1 MTLDRLLP
9 GLVLAAGCSPAAPP
23 PAPPPAVVI
32 VLVDSL
38 RPDHLGLFGASPSP
52 TPALDACLGSG
63 TRFPSAR
70 APSSATVPSVH
81 SLLAADRPGRF
92 QAADHLAHRV
102 TSAGAEAHLL
112 ASNLFLTDAFGMG
125 QGWTSAAHHELTAA
139 EDQVDRALARL
150 ASRPAPQL
158 LVVQLS
164 DLLLPNPAD
173 GLPPPTERLAG
184 DPPELV
190 LWQRLEA
197 EPLLETEAAHL
208 QAAYDQTLSQVDAA
222 LGRLCGAL
230 APTDTLVLTAPHG
243 EALGENGQVGHG
255 FDLSEVLLRVPLAV
269 RGPGWDNRENN
280 VLVDISDVGAT
291 AAALLGGAPGPGTG
305 RDLRTATGP
314 SWVDRP
320 LLLGPTVYGPA
331 RVGLVAGERKWV
343 MGFGETR
350 AVDLSLDPTEQQPTL
365 TKDWPGA
372 ARALWHDTTGTTTQ
386 RVLRVALQPV
396 GPRSEPLTW
405 KGPSALTVTHP
416 AGIVDVWTP
425 PLPIHVAAVA
435 LEATASSVTVRP
447 TTGRLPRE
455 LYVKLAQPAA
465 LDGLRLSV
473 EHGTQTSTAAYAPGP
488 QRARGGEVLLTVGPE
503 AAPVTAGLTWVPAR
517 EVVP

>member
-9 GLVLAAGCSPAAPP
+9 WLVLAGGCAPAPPSPA
-23 PAPPPAVVI
+23 PPAVVV

-38 RPDHLGLFGASPSP
+38 RPDHMGLFGASPSP
-52 TPALDACLGSG
+52 TPALDTCLGSA
-63 TRFPSAR
+63 TRFTRAR

-102 TSAGAEAHLL
+102 VATGAEAHLL

-125 QGWTSAAHHELTAA
+125 QGWTSAAHHELTDA

-150 ASRPAPQL
+150 ASRQAPQL

-164 DLLLPNPAD
+164 DLLLPNPGA
-173 GLPPPTERLAG
+173 GLSPPTARLAE

-190 LWQRLEA
+190 LWQRLET
-197 EPLLETEAAHL
+197 EPLHETEAAHL

-230 APTDTLVLTAPHG
+230 DSGDTLVLTAPHG
-243 EALGENGQVGHG
+243 EALGEGGHVGHG

-269 RGPGWDNRENN
+269 RGPGWDNRENSA
-280 VLVDISDVGAT
+280 LVDISDVGAT
-291 AAALLGGAPGPGTG
+291 ALALLGAPPRPGSG
-305 RDLRTATGP
+305 RDLRTASGP

-320 LLLGPTVYGPA
+320 LLLGPTIYGPA

-343 MGFGETR
+343 LGFGESR
-350 AVDLSLDPTEQQPTL
+350 AVDLSTDPTEQQPTV

-405 KGPSALTVTHP
+405 RGPSALTITHP

-425 PLPIHVAAVA
+425 PLPIHAAPVV
-435 LEATASSVTVRP
+435 LEATTGSVTVRSP
-447 TTGRLPRE
+447 TGRLPRE

-473 EHGTQTSTAAYAPGP
+473 EHGTQTSTATYAPGP
-488 QRARGGEVLLTVGPE
+488 QRTRGGEVLLTLGPE
-503 AAPVTAGLTWVPAR
+503 ATPVTAGLTWVPAR
-517 EVVP
+517 EAVP